1 MQHMTNGTRD
11 RIRNH
16 SSPVVNARIDRQ
28 TKAQVDEYR
37 AATPEDI
44 GRRLADLDRE
54 WDIDRAVMAN
64 LAVVGG
70 YFLSRG
76 IRQRSWLRK
85 SNPWLYAIST
95 QLGFLALHATVG
107 WCPPVAVFRRL
118 GFRTH
123 QEIAAERHAL
133 RNLLAERHGAAS
145 RQRS

>member
-1 MQHMTNGTRD
+1 MHHALNGRRD
-11 RIRNH
+11 RIREH

-28 TKAQVDEYR
+28 TRAQLDEYR
-37 AATPEDI
+37 AAPPQDI
-44 GRRLADLDRE
+44 GKRLAELDRE

-64 LAVVGG
+64 LAIVGG

-76 IRQRSWLRK
+76 IRQRSWFKR
-85 SNPWLYAIST
+85 SNNWLYAIST

-107 WCPPVAVFRRL
+107 WCPPVVVFRRL
-118 GFRTH
+118 GVRTH

-133 RNLLAERHGAAS
+133 ENLLAERQSAAA